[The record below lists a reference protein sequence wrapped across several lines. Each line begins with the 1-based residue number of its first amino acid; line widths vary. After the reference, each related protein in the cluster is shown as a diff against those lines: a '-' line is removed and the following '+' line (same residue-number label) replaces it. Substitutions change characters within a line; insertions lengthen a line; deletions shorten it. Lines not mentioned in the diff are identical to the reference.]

1 MCSTA
6 QYTVQYS
13 TVQHSTAPV
22 SGEGRVLGGLVSV
35 SGDDAQAALQ
45 QLHRGP
51 RLRHQPLGRHQPQVD
66 VYQLHRTRPLEE
78 GLERFD
84 LSSTLSSLSSLYH
97 YYPDHLAV
105 GGAVPITG
113 LRVAPRVCRYV
124 APVSIIRSES
134 AGADGLIHSLIHLR
148 QG

>member
-1 MCSTA
+1 M
-6 QYTVQYS
+6 
-13 TVQHSTAPV
+13 
-22 SGEGRVLGGLVSV
+22 

-84 LSSTLSSLSSLYH
+84 LASTLSSSYH
-97 YYPDHLAV
+97 HYLLAILLV
-105 GGAVPITG
+105 ITW
-113 LRVAPRVCRYV
+113 P
-124 APVSIIRSES
+124 
-134 AGADGLIHSLIHLR
+134 
-148 QG
+148 